1 MSPPAAEGKHSV
13 SSESR
18 AGSSGPQLSVVVPSV
33 NGLGDLVG
41 CLQALMAEA
50 ESVALEIL
58 VADRVGEALRREVA
72 NRFPGVQLLS
82 APVDTTIPDLRALA
96 FDAATAPVVAVIED
110 HVIVPPG
117 WARAHLDAHARGEPV
132 VGGAVENAAT
142 ERLVDWAAFLCEYHH
157 LIPPLPAG
165 PVPGITGNNTSYDR
179 TLLLTYRET
188 WREGRWEDHLHNAMR
203 RDGITLTSHP
213 EIRVG
218 HKKHYSVGE
227 YLSQRYLYSRAWAG
241 ARASGTSAV
250 ARFVAGAAR
259 IALPPVLYLRIVR
272 TIWQK
277 GHHRRELV
285 RSLPLLALFALGWAL
300 GEMVGFWRG
309 PGTALAQVC

>member
-1 MSPPAAEGKHSV
+1 MMSEPRPGAA
-13 SSESR
+13 
-18 AGSSGPQLSVVVPSV
+18 GPELSVVVPSV
-33 NGLGDLVG
+33 NGLGDLLG
-41 CLQALMAEA
+41 CLDALMAEA
-50 ESVALEIL
+50 IVVPLEI
-58 VADRVGEALRREVA
+58 VVVDRVGEALRREVA
-72 NRFPGVQLLS
+72 SRFPSVLLLA

-117 WARAHLDAHARGEPV
+117 WARSHLEAHARGEQV

-179 TLLLTYRET
+179 ELLLAYGEA
-188 WREGRWEDHLHNAMR
+188 WRAGRWEDHLHTAMQ
-203 RDGITLTSHP
+203 RDGVLLFSHP

-218 HKKHYSVGE
+218 HKKHYSVAE

-241 ARASGTSAV
+241 ARAAGSSVG

-259 IALPPVLYLRIVR
+259 VVLPPVLYLRIVR
-272 TIWQK
+272 TIWNK
-277 GHHRRELV
+277 GRHRRELL
-285 RSLPLLALFALGWAL
+285 RSLPLLALFALGWAA

-309 PGTALAQVC
+309 PGTALSQVC

>member
-1 MSPPAAEGKHSV
+1 
-13 SSESR
+13 
-18 AGSSGPQLSVVVPSV
+18 
-33 NGLGDLVG
+33 
-41 CLQALMAEA
+41 MAEA
-50 ESVALEIL
+50 TAVRLEIL
-58 VADRVGEALRREVA
+58 VVDRVGEALRREVA
-72 NRFPGVQLLS
+72 GRFPSVLLLA

-96 FDAATAPVVAVIED
+96 FEAATAPVVAVIED

-117 WARAHLDAHARGEPV
+117 WARAHLDAQARGEQV

-179 TLLLTYRET
+179 ALLMTYRDT
-188 WREGRWEDHLHNAMR
+188 WRKGRWEDHLHEAMR
-203 RDGITLTSHP
+203 RDGVTLFSHP

-241 ARASGTSAV
+241 VRSRETPAA
-250 ARFVAGAAR
+250 ARFAAGAAR
-259 IALPPVLYLRIVR
+259 VVLPPVLYLRMVR
-272 TIWQK
+272 TIWNK
-277 GHHRRELV
+277 GRHRRELL
-285 RSLPLLALFALGWAL
+285 RSLPMLALFALGWAL
-300 GEMVGFWRG
+300 GEMVGFWCG
-309 PGTALAQVC
+309 PGTALSQVC

>member
-1 MSPPAAEGKHSV
+1 MTGPV
-13 SSESR
+13 T
-18 AGSSGPQLSVVVPSV
+18 GSSGAQLSVVVPSV
-33 NGLGDLVG
+33 NGLGDLAG
-41 CLQALMAEA
+41 CLVALVE
-50 ESVALEIL
+50 ESGRTPLEIL
-58 VADRVGEALRREVA
+58 VVDRVGEALRREVA
-72 NRFPGVQLLS
+72 GRFPSVLVLA
-82 APVDTTIPDLRALA
+82 APVDTSIPDLRALA
-96 FDAATAPVVAVIED
+96 FEAATAPVVAVIED

-117 WARAHLDAHARGEPV
+117 WARAHLEAHARGEQV

-179 TLLLTYRET
+179 ELLLAHREA
-188 WREGRWEDHLHNAMR
+188 WRAGRWEDHLHAAMQR
-203 RDGITLTSHP
+203 GGVVLVSHP

-241 ARASGTSAV
+241 VRASGTPVA

-259 IALPPVLYLRIVR
+259 VALPPVLYLRIVR
-272 TIWQK
+272 TIWNK
-277 GHHRRELV
+277 GRHRRELL
-285 RSLPLLALFALGWAL
+285 RSLPLLALFALGWAA
-300 GEMVGFWRG
+300 GEMVGFWCG
-309 PGTALAQVC
+309 PGTALSQVC

>member
-1 MSPPAAEGKHSV
+1 MSEPQ
-13 SSESR
+13 
-18 AGSSGPQLSVVVPSV
+18 AGSVGPELSVVVPSV

-41 CLQALMAEA
+41 CLEALMAEA
-50 ESVALEIL
+50 RAVPLEIL
-58 VADRVGEALRREVA
+58 VVDRVGEALRRAVA
-72 NRFPGVQLLS
+72 DRFPSVLILA

-96 FDAATAPVVAVIED
+96 FEAATAPVVAVIED

-117 WARAHLDAHARGEPV
+117 WARAHLEAHARGEQV

-165 PVPGITGNNTSYDR
+165 PVLRLTGNNTSYDR
-179 TLLLTYRET
+179 DLLLVYCGV
-188 WREGRWEDHLHNAMR
+188 WRAGRWEDHLHAAMQ
-203 RDGITLTSHP
+203 RDGIHLISHP

-241 ARASGTSAV
+241 VRASGTSVA

-259 IALPPVLYLRIVR
+259 VALPPVLYLRIVR
-272 TIWQK
+272 TIWNK
-277 GHHRRELV
+277 GRHRRELL
-285 RSLPLLALFALGWAL
+285 RSLPLLALFALGWAA
-300 GEMVGFWRG
+300 GEMVGFWCG
-309 PGTALAQVC
+309 PGTALSQVC